1 MQPLRPSPSTSTR
14 GKSCGTQDAIYFLSF
29 CSSYIYIVAM
39 KEAKK
44 AVVEATFNAY
54 KSLYKKLDKQ
64 VRERYI

>member
-1 MQPLRPSPSTSTR
+1 
-14 GKSCGTQDAIYFLSF
+14 
-29 CSSYIYIVAM
+29 M